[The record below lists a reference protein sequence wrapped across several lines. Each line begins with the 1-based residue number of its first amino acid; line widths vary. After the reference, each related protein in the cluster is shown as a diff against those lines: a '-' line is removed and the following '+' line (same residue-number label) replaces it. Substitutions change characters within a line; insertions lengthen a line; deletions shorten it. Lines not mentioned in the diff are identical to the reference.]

1 MWMLWVSFL
10 VRWVLLAAAVA
21 LTAWVLPDV
30 ALEGGVWASL
40 WVALLIAFANVVV
53 QLLLGI
59 IPKPNALLVLA
70 LLTLAV
76 NGLLV
81 WAVSAVSSHFSV
93 DGFVAAVGAAILI
106 SVFSVALEALA
117 SRLLPDGD
125 RAQGDAVPG

>member
-1 MWMLWVSFL
+1 MWMLWASFL
-10 VRWVLLAAAVA
+10 VRWALLAAAVA

-59 IPKPNALLVLA
+59 IPKPNAFLVLA
-70 LLTLAV
+70 VLTLAV

-81 WAVSAVSSHFSV
+81 WAVSAVSGHFTV
-93 DGFVAAVGAAILI
+93 DGFLAAVGAAILI
-106 SVFSVALEALA
+106 SVFSVALEAVVG
-117 SRLLPDGD
+117 RLLPDD
-125 RAQGDAVPG
+125 RARGDAVPG

>member
-30 ALEGGVWASL
+30 ALEGGVGASL

-81 WAVSAVSSHFSV
+81 WAVSAISSHFTV
-93 DGFVAAVGAAILI
+93 DGFVSAVGAAILI
-106 SVFSVALEALA
+106 SVFSVALEAIA
-117 SRLLPDGD
+117 SRLLPDD
-125 RAQGDAVPG
+125 RTQGDAVPG

>member
-1 MWMLWVSFL
+1 MWMLWLSFL
-10 VRWVLLAAAVA
+10 VRWALLAAAVA
-21 LTAWVLPDV
+21 LSAWVLPDV

-59 IPKPNALLVLA
+59 IPKPNAFLVLA

-81 WAVSAVSSHFSV
+81 WAVSAVSSHLTV
-93 DGFVAAVGAAILI
+93 DGFLAAVGAAILI
-106 SVFSVALEALA
+106 SVFSVTLEAIVG
-117 SRLLPDGD
+117 RLLPDDRTSGD
-125 RAQGDAVPG
+125 TVPG